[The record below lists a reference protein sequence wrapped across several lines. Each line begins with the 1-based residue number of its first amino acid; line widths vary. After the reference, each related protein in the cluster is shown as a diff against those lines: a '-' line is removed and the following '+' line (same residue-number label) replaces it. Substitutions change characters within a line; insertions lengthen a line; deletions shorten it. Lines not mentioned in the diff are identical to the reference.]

1 MNPVLRVLAVDDS
14 AAIRHILRSI
24 LQAAGHEVATAGG
37 VASGLRILKSLQPDV
52 ILTDFNMPGLTGH
65 DFVSRIRADRRF
77 AAVPVFVVSSEQAVE
92 TRMLMDAAGANGW
105 IAKPI
110 SPADLLAVVEA
121 VRRSS
126 PVCAGRTARPV
137 ARPALTAGVGHQR
150 DLKGPR

>member
-1 MNPVLRVLAVDDS
+1 MKPVLSVLAVDDS

-24 LQAAGHEVATAGG
+24 LQAAGHEVAAAGD

-65 DFVSRIRADRRF
+65 DFVSGIRSDPRF
-77 AAVPVFVVSSEQAVE
+77 AAVPVFVVSSEQALE
-92 TRMLMDAAGANGW
+92 TRRLW

-121 VRRSS
+121 VRRGR
-126 PVCAGRTARPV
+126 PVCAGRTTRPV
-137 ARPALTAGVGHQR
+137 PRPALTAGVGQ
-150 DLKGPR
+150 